1 MIPAIVGN
9 WWAVV
14 LRGLIAIALGV
25 VTLMWP
31 AVTIGALVLL
41 FGFYALLDG
50 IFSFIA
56 AFRASK
62 HHERW
67 GYLLGEGIV
76 GVLAGIL
83 TFAWPAITTLAL
95 VYMVAA
101 WAAITG
107 FLEIAA
113 AFRLRKHIAGEILLA
128 LAGVV
133 SIAFAV
139 LLVIAPVAGVL
150 VIAVWIG
157 VYELIFGVTMVA
169 LGLRLRK
176 WSQRSLP
183 ASTATAGVP

>member
-14 LRGLIAIALGV
+14 VRGLIAIALGI

-56 AFRASK
+56 AFKAQQ

-76 GVLAGIL
+76 GVLAGVL

-101 WAAITG
+101 WAVVTG
-107 FLEIAA
+107 FLEIGA

-128 LAGVV
+128 LAGVI
-133 SIAFAV
+133 SIAFGIMI
-139 LLVIAPVAGVL
+139 VIAPIAGVL

-157 VYELIFGVTMVA
+157 VYELIFGVTMLA

-176 WSQRSLP
+176 WSQRPL
-183 ASTATAGVP
+183 ASTTTAAGLP